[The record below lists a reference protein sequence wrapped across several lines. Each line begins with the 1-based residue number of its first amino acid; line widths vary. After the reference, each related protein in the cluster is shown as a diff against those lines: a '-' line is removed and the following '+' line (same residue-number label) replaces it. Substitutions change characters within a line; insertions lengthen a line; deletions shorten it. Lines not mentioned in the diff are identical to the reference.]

1 MHSDP
6 MILQPRVAVVL
17 AYFNGSRWI
26 EDQLQSI
33 EDQDYPNID
42 VFIFD
47 DASQRAEKE
56 FLASIVDRY
65 KRVKSVVYRPRN
77 LGFQM
82 NFLEGLKEV
91 KGEYDYYA
99 FSDQDDMWYP
109 NKISRAIEILSAK
122 DSDYKLYGSRTEI
135 WCDKK
140 KKSVGFSPLM
150 KKLPSFGNSLSQNIM
165 GGNTMMF
172 CNHLKTLL
180 IKINTKPASHDW
192 IVYQLCTGVG
202 GFVFYDAKPS
212 ILYRQTGSN
221 LIGSNNSM
229 RARLRR
235 VGMLFGHVFRNWSE
249 TSTGILS
256 QFFELFRDQERQLF
270 INFQINKNGNLLNR
284 LKFFFGLGHTMRR
297 QTFPQNVM
305 LVIAFICKK
314 I

>member
-17 AYFNGSRWI
+17 AHFNGSRWI

-65 KRVKSVVYRPRN
+65 KRIKSVVYRPSN

-91 KGEYDYYA
+91 KDEYDYYA
-99 FSDQDDMWYP
+99 FSDQDDIWYP
-109 NKISRAIEILSAK
+109 NKISRAIEILSANN
-122 DSDYKLYGSRTEI
+122 SDHKLYGSRTEI

-150 KKLPSFGNSLSQNIM
+150 KRPPSFGNALVQSIF
-165 GGNTMMF
+165 GGNTTVF
-172 CNHLKTLL
+172 TSSSRSILVLVVN
-180 IKINTKPASHDW
+180 KPVSHDW
-192 IVYQLCTGVG
+192 LLYQLVEGIG
-202 GFVFYDAKPS
+202 GYVFYDPNAS
-212 ILYRQTGSN
+212 MLYRQHSKNTSGTNSTVIAK
-221 LIGSNNSM
+221 LDRFVRFVRGDFREYVNNQI
-229 RARLRR
+229 
-235 VGMLFGHVFRNWSE
+235 
-249 TSTGILS
+249 GILLS
-256 QFFELFRDQERQLF
+256 LQHMLTKGNKELLIYFQDSVAGPLVVRIIFLLKRKIYRQGFFQNICLYLGF
-270 INFQINKNGNLLNR
+270 LLG
-284 LKFFFGLGHTMRR
+284 K
-297 QTFPQNVM
+297 
-305 LVIAFICKK
+305 A
-314 I
+314 